1 MLGSSLFSQP
11 VGRLGE
17 GMVLGLEG
25 WDSDT
30 VTYNIYQ
37 FKMYNETILHKNA
50 VIVTYHSQC
59 MIFIEQYHII
69 S

>member
-37 FKMYNETILHKNA
+37 FKMYN
-50 VIVTYHSQC
+50 VIERQS
-59 MIFIEQYHII
+59 FIKMPLL
-69 S
+69 

>member
-1 MLGSSLFSQP
+1 MLWSSLFSQP

-37 FKMYNETILHKNA
+37 FKMFNVIERQSFIKMPLLEHTTVNA
-50 VIVTYHSQC
+50 
-59 MIFIEQYHII
+59 
-69 S
+69 

>member
-11 VGRLGE
+11 VGRFGE

-37 FKMYNETILHKNA
+37 FKMYN
-50 VIVTYHSQC
+50 VIERQS
-59 MIFIEQYHII
+59 FIKMPLL
-69 S
+69 

>member
-37 FKMYNETILHKNA
+37 FKMYVMERQ
-50 VIVTYHSQC
+50 S
-59 MIFIEQYHII
+59 FIKMPLL
-69 S
+69 